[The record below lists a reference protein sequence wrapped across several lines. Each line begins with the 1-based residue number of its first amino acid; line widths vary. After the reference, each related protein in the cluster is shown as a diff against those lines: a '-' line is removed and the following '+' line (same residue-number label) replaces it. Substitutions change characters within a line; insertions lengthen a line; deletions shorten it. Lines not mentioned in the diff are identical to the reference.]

1 MANEIFSAKLN
12 AASKKW
18 LSVSTECH
26 EKDWYYNAFRP
37 DIFDRIETLYNDLMD
52 FELDGADL
60 DAVRDQVEAEEPFVG
75 QTPDDT
81 VPRNEANFIAF
92 FNRTSKL
99 INRFKEA
106 LDTVDFANYIA
117 DNGD

>member
-1 MANEIFSAKLN
+1 MATYNFAAKLN

-26 EKDWYYNAFRP
+26 EKNWDYNAFRP
-37 DIFDRIETLYNDLMD
+37 DAFDQIENLYNDLMD
-52 FELDGADL
+52 FELEGADL
-60 DAVRDQVEAEEPFVG
+60 DAIRDQVEAEEPFVG
-75 QTPDDT
+75 QTPDYA
-81 VPRNEANFIAF
+81 VPKSEANFIAF

-106 LDTVDFANYIA
+106 LDTVDFASYITN
-117 DNGD
+117 NGN